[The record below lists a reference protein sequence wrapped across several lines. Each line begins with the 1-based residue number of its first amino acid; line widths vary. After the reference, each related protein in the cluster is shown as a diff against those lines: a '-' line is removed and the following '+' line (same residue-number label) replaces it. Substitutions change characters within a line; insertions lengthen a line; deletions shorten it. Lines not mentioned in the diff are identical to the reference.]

1 MIYILKARLDIALNA
16 LNSIEE
22 QKSGLVRVNEPD
34 EYEKEMI
41 NRYNKALA
49 GEYDH
54 TLAFKQKVHYLKTGE
69 SIPIL

>member
-22 QKSGLVRVNEPD
+22 QKSGLVRVNDPD

-54 TLAFKQKVHYLKTGE
+54 CLSFKQKVHYIKTGE